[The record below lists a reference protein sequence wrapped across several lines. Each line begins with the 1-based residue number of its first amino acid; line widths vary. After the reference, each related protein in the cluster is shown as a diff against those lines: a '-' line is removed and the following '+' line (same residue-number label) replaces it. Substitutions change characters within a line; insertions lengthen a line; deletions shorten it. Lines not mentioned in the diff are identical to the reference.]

1 MRFLGRL
8 ILLILGLI
16 FAIPAGALT
25 LALGIFS
32 EPAAQQLVAL
42 IGTAV
47 FDLLFA
53 EAMQN
58 GDPDVVIAEFALGF
72 AFVSLVLLVVP
83 ITFVAISGEV
93 TGTRSVIF
101 YGLVTGL
108 ITAAIPWL
116 MRGGFVETPAL
127 EAEWRITALLFVTGA
142 VAGFVYW
149 LITGRSAG
157 RRRATAARNT
167 TSDHG

>member
-47 FDLLFA
+47 FELLFA
-53 EAMQN
+53 EAMHN

-157 RRRATAARNT
+157 RRRAAATR
-167 TSDHG
+167 DVAPDQR

>member
-32 EPAAQQLVAL
+32 EPAAQDLVVM

-47 FDLLFA
+47 FDLLFT
-53 EAMQN
+53 EAIRN
-58 GDPDVVIAEFALGF
+58 GDPDVVFAEFAMGF
-72 AFVSLVLLVVP
+72 AFISLVLLVAPVS
-83 ITFVAISGEV
+83 FVAICGEV
-93 TGTRSVIF
+93 TGTRSLIY
-101 YGLVTGL
+101 YGFVTGL

-116 MRGGFVETPAL
+116 MRGGYVETPAL

-157 RRRATAARNT
+157 RRRVPQRAEI
-167 TSDHG
+167 SDERA

>member
-16 FAIPAGALT
+16 FAIPAGAVT

-32 EPAAQQLVAL
+32 EPAAQQLVAM

-47 FDLLFA
+47 FDLLFS
-53 EAMQN
+53 EAIRN
-58 GDPDVVIAEFALGF
+58 GDPDVVFAEFAMGF
-72 AFVSLVLLVVP
+72 AFISLVLLVAPVS
-83 ITFVAISGEV
+83 FVAICGEV
-93 TGTRSVIF
+93 TGTRSLIY
-101 YGLVTGL
+101 YGVVTGL

-116 MRGGFVETPAL
+116 MRGGYVETPAL

-157 RRRATAARNT
+157 RRRAPKGAETPAERA
-167 TSDHG
+167 

>member
-1 MRFLGRL
+1 LRFLGRF
-8 ILLILGLI
+8 ILLLLGLI

-32 EPAAQQLVAL
+32 EPAAQDLVVM

-53 EAMQN
+53 EALQN
-58 GDPDVVIAEFALGF
+58 GDPDVVIAEFAIGF
-72 AFVSLVLLVVP
+72 AFVSLVLLVAP
-83 ITFVAISGEV
+83 ISFVAICGEV
-93 TGTRSVIF
+93 TGTRSLIY

-116 MRGGFVETPAL
+116 MRGGYVETPAL

-157 RRRATAARNT
+157 RRRAPATANPAPPR
-167 TSDHG
+167 D